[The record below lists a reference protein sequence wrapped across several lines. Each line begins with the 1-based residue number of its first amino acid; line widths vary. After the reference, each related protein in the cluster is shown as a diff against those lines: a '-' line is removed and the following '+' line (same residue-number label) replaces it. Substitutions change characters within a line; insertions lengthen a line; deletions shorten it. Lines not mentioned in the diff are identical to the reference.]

1 MTHRATITL
10 DDDAYAFLEASA
22 GNNRSAYINKLLKE
36 EKQRVLAKQIMR
48 ANQEEASDLAYQEE
62 LMNWDVTL
70 SDGLNERDTAVSAA
84 CPIEL

>member
-10 DDDAYAFLEASA
+10 DNDAYAFLEASA

-36 EKQRVLAKQIMR
+36 EKRRVLATQILK

-62 LMNWDVTL
+62 LMDWDVTL
-70 SDGLNERDTAVSAA
+70 SDGFS
-84 CPIEL
+84 